1 MRLAR
6 GGNLDELLS
15 RYSAAPYSY
24 AEVGATGG
32 DLPPGYRHIRRVT
45 RLGTGRGDFEEACAL
60 LFGWEM
66 HRRAGLT
73 VAASGAATPGRTVV
87 LGVGLGLV
95 LVVPCRVVYVV
106 HEPRRNGFA
115 YGTLPDH
122 PEQGE
127 ESFVVVRDDHD
138 VVSLHITAFSRPG
151 SALTRVAGPLNRA
164 VQSLVTRRYELALRP
179 RRASGG

>member
-1 MRLAR
+1 MRVAR
-6 GGNLDELLS
+6 GGNLDELLGH
-15 RYSAAPYSY
+15 YSAAPYSY
-24 AEVGATGG
+24 DEVGATAGE
-32 DLPPGYRHIRRVT
+32 LPPGYRHTRRAT
-45 RLGTGRGDFEEACAL
+45 RLGSGRGDFEEASAL

-73 VAASGAATPGRTVV
+73 VAASGAATAGRTVV

-106 HEPRRNGFA
+106 NEPHRHGFG

-127 ESFVVVRDDHD
+127 ESFVVVRDDAGA
-138 VVSLHITAFSRPG
+138 VWLHITAFSRPG
-151 SALTRVAGPLNRA
+151 SPLARLAGPVNRA
-164 VQSLVTRRYELALRP
+164 AHALATRRYELALRP
-179 RRASGG
+179 SRAPG